1 MLRILNLRGGL
12 GNQAIQISYMEDK
25 YGSKFVINDPND
37 ILHVSLRTNR
47 QTMKSHILWYITAG
61 IRRVVK
67 KRNWPGA
74 FEFFC
79 LVDGY
84 CQDEVNFYSHK
95 VLEDLKAHFASNVEN
110 MRADCVIHARIGDY
124 QTKKASNLYVS
135 FRVLWPNIKSILAR
149 EKLDNPVFISQE
161 TQSEIEGLIGK
172 QSYNIKK
179 TSSLIDDVSIAL
191 NARVFIASNSTL
203 SLLISELRWEL
214 GRKCF
219 VPGSWYVRDIYTAPV
234 LASKH
239 NKY

>member
-25 YGSKFVINDPND
+25 YGSKFVINDPKG
-37 ILHVSLRTNR
+37 ILHVSLRNKR
-47 QTMKSHILWYITAG
+47 HTMKSFILWYMTAG
-61 IRRVVK
+61 IRRVIK

-74 FEFFC
+74 FELFC

-84 CQDEVNFYSHK
+84 CQNEVDSFTDK
-95 VLEDLKAHFASNVEN
+95 VLKDLKTYFASNLESAQ
-110 MRADCVIHARIGDY
+110 ADCVIHARIGDY
-124 QTKKASNLYVS
+124 QTKKASKLYVP
-135 FRVLWPNIKSILAR
+135 FRALWPNIKSVLTR
-149 EKLDNPVFISQE
+149 EKLDYPVFISQE
-161 TQSEIEGLIGK
+161 TQSEIERFIGK
-172 QSYNIKK
+172 QSYDIKK
-179 TSSLIDDVSIAL
+179 TSSLIDDISIAL

-219 VPGSWYVRDIYTAPV
+219 VPSSWYVRDIYTAPV